1 MSSGYNLEEGSVQ
14 SCLCKKHL
22 VVVVRQKSLGKVGLR
37 TGVKT
42 SMESLE
48 TGGLGT
54 AASALLWASMKSRAE
69 RMSRRDCA

>member
-1 MSSGYNLEEGSVQ
+1 M
-14 SCLCKKHL
+14 
-22 VVVVRQKSLGKVGLR
+22 R

-42 SMESLE
+42 SMESFD

>member
-1 MSSGYNLEEGSVQ
+1 MH
-14 SCLCKKHL
+14 KTKHL
-22 VVVVRQKSLGKVGLR
+22 VVLQKHLAVVMRKKFLGMVGLR

>member
-1 MSSGYNLEEGSVQ
+1 MSFID
-14 SCLCKKHL
+14 L
-22 VVVVRQKSLGKVGLR
+22 VVAVRIKALRMVGLR

-42 SMESLE
+42 SMESFD

>member
-1 MSSGYNLEEGSVQ
+1 M
-14 SCLCKKHL
+14 
-22 VVVVRQKSLGKVGLR
+22 R

-54 AASALLWASMKSRAE
+54 AARALLWASMKSRAE